1 MSKIKTSL
9 TLLLLLSFFGCSSS
23 KLLTRNE
30 ENKIISVPTGNNKS
44 LFYKDGQQAFYLKCE
59 GPSWSECIELAGIAC
74 KNKGY
79 DVLEKNTVKI
89 PSLIMSDKIQNEMYI
104 ACRVV
109 DETPKKII
117 N

>member
-79 DVLEKNTVKI
+79 DVLEKNTCACDMAFKGANDLQSFLNQK
-89 PSLIMSDKIQNEMYI
+89 SLSI
-104 ACRVV
+104 
-109 DETPKKII
+109 
-117 N
+117 